1 MKINFYN
8 NWHRGDIHNSRGLI
22 THIMKHMGVDNIY
35 TYRHINGPKLL
46 LDVNVQYINEQVNTN
61 ELVFYHDGELYI
73 NTWIGCTDEQ
83 GYRFCGFGCN
93 DIGNMHLL
101 NCIYRLLKKD
111 IVVTDEWELVSDINY
126 DKYINNNILNF
137 VKSDT
142 KDILLCNGPVLS
154 GQAHNFSFTPIIYQ
168 LSDRYPSCRFILT
181 QKNDEINKNNVY
193 YTTDIIGDVGSSDLN
208 EISYISTK
216 SNIIVGR
223 ASGPFMF
230 TQTRSTLTDETKTF
244 ISFSVNSTESFFSL
258 NGKSKKIHL
267 PVYEHTYEES
277 SVLEIISKEIES
289 IV

>member
-73 NTWIGCTDEQ
+73 NTWIGCKDEH
-83 GYRFCGFGCN
+83 GSPFCRFGCN
-93 DIGNMHLL
+93 ALGNMHLL
-101 NCIYRLLKKD
+101 NHIYRLLEKD

-126 DKYINNNILNF
+126 DKYINDNILKF

-142 KDILLCNGPVLS
+142 KNILLCNGPVLS
-154 GQAHNFSFTPIIYQ
+154 GQSSNFSFTPIIHQ
-168 LSDRYPSCRFILT
+168 LSNRHPDYRFILT
-181 QKNDEINKNNVY
+181 QKDDQINKNNVY

>member
-8 NWHRGDIHNSRGLI
+8 NWHNGDIHNSRGLI

-61 ELVFYHDGELYI
+61 ELVFYRDGELYI
-73 NTWIGCTDEQ
+73 NTWIACIDEQ
-83 GYRFCGFGCN
+83 GHQFCSRFGCN

-126 DKYINNNILNF
+126 GKYINNNILNF

-168 LSDRYPSCRFILT
+168 LSDRYPDCRFILT
-181 QKNDEINKNNVY
+181 QKDDQINKNNVY
-193 YTTDIIGDVGSSDLN
+193 YTTDIIRDVGSSDLN

-223 ASGPFMF
+223 ASGPFIF
-230 TQTRSTLTDETKTF
+230 AQTRSTLTDETKTF
-244 ISFSVNSTESFFSL
+244 ISFNTNINESYFSL
-258 NGKSKKIHL
+258 NGKSKKIHS
-267 PVYEHTYEES
+267 PVYEES
-277 SVLEIISKEIES
+277 SILEIISKEIES